1 MSDTE
6 KDIEKEIQEMFDSD
20 ESPDDDRLR
29 NFIRAEKNSALSFL
43 VAGIAHDSSGFI
55 TPIMGA
61 AEMGKMRAEKIGD
74 EEQVA
79 YFNMILESSEKLSE
93 LINSL
98 LDFSKR
104 RDLTRGVVYVNDILQ
119 TVVKLYRPQYTQAE
133 ISLETDLQEVPV
145 IDGYPAGLEN
155 VFVNMIQNAQQAYKD
170 IPAEK
175 SKTVNIRSYHKEGY
189 IFIEFEDNGCGIK
202 DTDKSKIF
210 DAWYTTK
217 GKKGHG
223 LGLAN
228 ALLIVQDS
236 HFGKLCV
243 DSEYGK
249 GTKFTIKLPDAQ
261 TVSLMRAETFRIIK
275 PND

>member
-1 MSDTE
+1 MS
-6 KDIEKEIQEMFDSD
+6 DIEKEIKDMFDSE
-20 ESPDDDRLR
+20 ESPGDDRLR

-43 VAGIAHDSSGFI
+43 VAGIAHDSNGFI

-74 EEQVA
+74 KDLIT
-79 YFNMILESSEKLSE
+79 YFDMILESSEKLSE

-104 RDLTRGVVYVNDILQ
+104 RELTRGVVYVNDILQ
-119 TVVKLYRPQYTQAE
+119 TVVKLYQPQYTQAG
-133 ISLETDLQEVPV
+133 INLETDLQEVPV

-170 IPAEK
+170 IPAER
-175 SKTVNIRSYHKEGY
+175 SKTVNIRTYHKEGY

-202 DTDKSKIF
+202 DEDQSRIF
-210 DAWYTTK
+210 DVWYTTK
-217 GKKGHG
+217 GEKGHG

-243 DSEYGK
+243 ESEYEK
-249 GTKFTIKLPDAQ
+249 RTKFTIKLPDAQ
-261 TVSLMRAETFRIIK
+261 TLSLMRAETFRIVK
-275 PND
+275 PKD

>member
-1 MSDTE
+1 MSD
-6 KDIEKEIQEMFDSD
+6 IAKEIEEMFDSD
-20 ESPDDDRLR
+20 ESSDENRLR
-29 NFIRAEKNSALSFL
+29 NFIRVEKHSALSHL
-43 VAGIAHDSSGFI
+43 VASIAHDSNGFI

-61 AEMGKMRAEKIGD
+61 ADLGKMRAEEIGD
-74 EEQVA
+74 KEQITC
-79 YFNMILESSEKLSE
+79 FDLILESSEKLKS

-104 RDLTRGVVYVNDILQ
+104 RELTRGTVYINDILQ
-119 TVVKLYRPQYTQAE
+119 TVVNLYQSQYKQAGV
-133 ISLETDLQEVPV
+133 SLETDLEEIPV

-155 VFVNMIQNAQQAYKD
+155 VFVNMVTNALQAYAD
-170 IPAEK
+170 TPQER
-175 SKTVNIRSYHKEGY
+175 SKTVNINSYHQDGY
-189 IFIEFEDNGCGIK
+189 IFVEFEDDGCGIK

-249 GTKFTIKLPDAQ
+249 GTKFTIKLPDAK
-261 TVSLMRAETFRIIK
+261 TISVMRAETFRIIRPK
-275 PND
+275 D